1 LNLPFLRQT
10 SQGTEISIY
19 VQPRASR
26 NQLVGIIGSE
36 LKVRLTAPPVDGAAN
51 QECRSF
57 LAKCLRLPKSRVT
70 LLTGESSRHKRLLL
84 ESADLVDISPFFSN
98 LAGVDNN

>member
-1 LNLPFLRQT
+1 VSFPFLRQT
-10 SQGTEISIY
+10 PEGTEISLY

-36 LKVRLTAPPVDGAAN
+36 LKIRLTAPPVDGAAN
-51 QECRSF
+51 KECRSF
-57 LAKCLRLPKSRVT
+57 LAKLCRLPKSRVT

-84 ESADLVDISPFFSN
+84 ESADLTDISPFFSD